1 VAGKIKLN
9 KYVKFSIKLV
19 LSVAALIFVFSRID
33 LAEVLKLYGQ
43 LKIGWLFPAL
53 LFFVFSKIVSAL
65 RLNNFFR
72 CIDLVLS
79 ELYNLKLYLLGMFYN
94 IFLPGGIGGD
104 GYKIYLLNRQHE
116 VKAGKII
123 WATLIDRIT
132 GAVTVIYLLVILSY
146 FITFRIDFP
155 VRPVAWLILPLGVA
169 GYYFFLK
176 IFFRNFVP
184 VFLRVN
190 FLAIGVQILQAAS
203 AFFILRALG
212 YSEQVIPYLFLFLI
226 SSIIAGLPITIGG
239 IGSREL
245 TFLIGADLMGLNVEV
260 SIAMSLMFY
269 LITLFVSLFGMYFSL
284 FPGRLKT
291 A

>member
-1 VAGKIKLN
+1 MAKKIKLN
-9 KYVKFSIKLV
+9 KYLKFSIKLV
-19 LSVAALIFVFSRID
+19 LSVAALIFVSSRINLTD
-33 LAEVLKLYGQ
+33 VLKLYGH
-43 LKIGWLFPAL
+43 LKFGWLLPAL
-53 LFFVFSKIVSAL
+53 LFFIFSKIISAI

-72 CIDLVLS
+72 CIDLLLS

-104 GYKIYLLNRQHE
+104 GYKIYLLNKQHE
-116 VKAGKII
+116 VKTGKII
-123 WATLIDRIT
+123 WATLVDRIT

-146 FITFRIDFP
+146 FITFRLDFP
-155 VRPVAWLILPLGVA
+155 IGKVAWIILPMGIA

-176 IFFRNFVP
+176 IFFKYFIP
-184 VFLRVN
+184 VFLGVN
-190 FLAIGVQILQAAS
+190 LLALGVQILQAAS
-203 AFFILRALG
+203 AYFILQALG
-212 YSEQVIPYLFLFLI
+212 YNDQVIPYLFLFLI

-245 TFLIGADLMGLNVEV
+245 TFLIGADIMGLNVEV